1 MYPKPGSPEECSE
14 FDTLQEKLPDL
25 FHLVSHDNRLRHT
38 IVVVPSLSM
47 DPRELQKI
55 SGVHH
60 YEERMLYMLMLLKRA
75 QTRVILVTSQ
85 ALSPT
90 VIDYYLHLLKG
101 VPTYHA
107 RRRLELFNCADASPT
122 PLSLKILRRPRLLE
136 RIKDAIGNKER
147 AHLVCFNSTEFERSL
162 AVRLGIPLYANDPS
176 LNHLGTKS
184 GCREIFR
191 ASGILFPEGF
201 ENLRDEHDIA
211 ESLSALYSNNPGIRR
226 AVVKLNHGFSGEGNA
241 LFYYDG
247 IDGKDSME
255 RTKQIREQ
263 LPNLRFEAPTENW
276 ESFHSKYKDMQ
287 GVVEIFVEGESKQ
300 SPSSQCRVNALGTP
314 MSISTHDQV
323 LGGPSGQVFL
333 GCTFPADPVYRLDV
347 QRAGLAVAE
356 ELSKRGVIGRF
367 ATDFVSVPNGEGGY
381 KHYAIEVNLRKG
393 GTTHPFL
400 KLRFLT
406 DGTYNVETGEFL
418 SQGNTPKCYFASD
431 TIQDDRYIG
440 LLPEDLIDISVYHDL
455 HFDSA
460 TERGT
465 AFHLMGALSE
475 FGKLGML
482 CIGDNLQQAHFLY
495 HKSKSVLQSEA
506 EKHTLNR
513 NNLKF

>member
-1 MYPKPGSPEECSE
+1 MYPVPGSPQELTQFEQ
-14 FDTLQEKLPDL
+14 LQGKLPEL
-25 FHLVSHDNRLRHT
+25 FKMVSQDNRMRHT

-60 YEERMLYMLMLLKRA
+60 YEERMLYMLMLLKEA

-107 RRRLELFNCADASPT
+107 RRRLQLFDCADASPM

-136 RIKDAIGNKER
+136 RIKDAIGDRNR
-147 AHLVCFNSTEFERSL
+147 AHLVCFNSTDFERTL
-162 AVRLGIPLYANDPS
+162 AVRLGIPLYANDPAI
-176 LNHLGTKS
+176 NHLGTKS
-184 GCREIFR
+184 GCREVFR
-191 ASGILFPEGF
+191 AAGVLFPDGF
-201 ENLRDEHDIA
+201 ENLQDEDDIA
-211 ESLSALYSNNPGIRR
+211 ESLNALYVNNPEIRR

-241 LFYYDG
+241 LFYFDG
-247 IDGKDSME
+247 IDAADSIE
-255 RTKQIREQ
+255 RKKQIKSQ
-263 LPNLRFEAPTENW
+263 LPQLKFEAPMENW
-276 ESFHSKYKDMQ
+276 ESFHSKFKDMK
-287 GVVEIFVEGESKQ
+287 GVVEMFVEGQNKE
-300 SPSSQCRVNALGTP
+300 SPSSQCRVNAIGKP

-333 GCTFPADPVYRLDV
+333 GCTFPAAPVYRLDV
-347 QRAGLAVAE
+347 QNAGLSVAQ
-356 ELSKRGVIGRF
+356 ELASRGVIGRF
-367 ATDFVSVPNGEGGY
+367 ATDFVSVPTDDGGWN
-381 KHYAIEVNLRKG
+381 HYAIEVNLRKG

-400 KLRFLT
+400 TLRFLT
-406 DGTYNVETGEFL
+406 DGSYNVETGEFL
-418 SQGNTPKCYFASD
+418 TQGNKPKCYFASD

-475 FGKLGML
+475 FGKLGMV
-482 CIGDNLQQAHFLY
+482 CIGDNLQQANFLY

-506 EKHTLNR
+506 EKHSKDR
-513 NNLKF
+513 SNLKF